1 MNDAISNFVAGVD
14 EAGRGPL
21 AGPVVAAAVILD
33 PARPIPGVADS
44 KLLTARQRERLAVEI
59 KARAL
64 AWAIAESDVSEIDR
78 HNILQATLFAMQ
90 RAVSG
95 LHIQPGH
102 VLIDG
107 NRCPALSCPATA
119 IVKGDQKEPAIAA
132 ASILAKVARDA
143 LMLDLDRQFPEY
155 GFAQH
160 KGYPSKQHLESLRR
174 FGATA
179 HHRRSF
185 GPVRQVLMGSA
196 ALG

>member
-1 MNDAISNFVAGVD
+1 MHNLSTVWVAGVD

-33 PARPIPGVADS
+33 PAQPIVGVADS
-44 KLLTARQRERLAVEI
+44 KTLSARQRERLAVEI

-64 AWAIAESDVSEIDR
+64 SWAIAESDVSEIDQ
-78 HNILQATLFAMQ
+78 HNILQATFLAMQ
-90 RAVSG
+90 RAVAG
-95 LHIQPGH
+95 LHLPPGH

-107 NRCPALSCPATA
+107 NRCPVMPCPATA

-143 LMLDLDRQFPEY
+143 LMLELDQSFPHY

-174 FGATA
+174 LGVTP

-185 GPVRQVLMGSA
+185 GPVRQVLLA
-196 ALG
+196 E